1 MLTSSEISSDIVISY
16 VTSIGYAS
24 LENIGMTEPTFLA
37 TADVDV
43 AATLAFISTRT
54 PTAAAHNS
62 FIIRRKLS

>member
-43 AATLAFISTRT
+43 AATLAFITIRT
-54 PTAAAHNS
+54 PVFAALNS
-62 FIIRRKLS
+62 VSIRRKLS